1 MTLQRF
7 FEQMQRPEET
17 RKDVPLGGLDKP
29 LGEWICLSL
38 EGFLVPSGARFAVIL
53 YILLGPKSVVPPS
66 IEMVGGD
73 KFTCLMFNHT

>member
-38 EGFLVPSGARFAVIL
+38 EGFLEWCSTTVIS
-53 YILLGPKSVVPPS
+53 LGPKSVVPPS